1 MRKIYSVLGSGLVA
15 FTFLTG
21 TVSAASGLN
30 SSETTLIEYLDN
42 FSYKYDGKE
51 FTISDDLLTKI
62 KSYLIKDD
70 VELTDDQVN
79 EVTKLVDE
87 ALVNLIKKNALNGSH
102 LTNEQAKSFIN
113 DYIVPIA
120 NILNLEVSYDEDNL
134 NVTIKDNNGQIIYS
148 DNTIE
153 DDDNTTED
161 EDDTTTDDNDD
172 TEADDSDD
180 TMTDDNDDTV
190 TDNNNEENLEIS
202 DENDTNKT
210 LPQTGSPISST
221 GVSILSTLMIVGGIL
236 LNKKKIK

>member
-1 MRKIYSVLGSGLVA
+1 MIA
-15 FTFLTG
+15 FTLLTN
-21 TVSAASGLN
+21 TVSATSGLN
-30 SSETTLIEYLDN
+30 SSETTLIEHLSN
-42 FSYKYDGKE
+42 FSYKYNGKLFNLE
-51 FTISDDLLTKI
+51 EDLLTKV
-62 KSYLIKDD
+62 KNYLIKDN
-70 VELTDDQVN
+70 VELNDDQVN

-87 ALVNLIKKNALNGSH
+87 ALVNLIKNNALNGSH

-113 DYIVPIA
+113 DYIIPIA